1 VEHLAA
7 ACERV
12 TLEAASR
19 LIPVPRD
26 PCLITAT
33 MSRPPDEKRGPGS
46 EPAPTPSLPGPTIVL
61 GVSEARSGELE
72 MEFASGIV
80 VESVS
85 PAQPAKD
92 TVVLAEPNAG
102 RARLASPPRDFGKYE
117 LIDEIGRGG
126 MGVVYKARHKELDRV
141 VAIKMILASHLAS
154 PEQVE
159 RFYAEARAA
168 ARIVSPQI
176 VGIHDVGQIHGQH
189 YFAMD
194 YVPGPSLAQL
204 LHDGPLAPTD
214 AARYVLA
221 VARAVAHLHAQGIVH
236 RDLKPSNVLLDES
249 GRPRV
254 TDFGLAKM
262 LQAEGRMT
270 RTGAIVGTPGYMAP
284 EQAAGKAG
292 EVGPLSD
299 VYSLGAILYELLTGR
314 PPFSGETPLDTLV
327 QVLEGEPPRPSR
339 LRPGLPRAIEQICM
353 RCLERSPHDRYVS
366 ASALAD
372 DLDHFLRGEQIEARR
387 QGAWQNLRRWAR
399 REPALVSRLGT
410 MGICGAIIQANHYLI
425 QNTEPPSQRRAIAVV
440 VIWALAS
447 LAFQAL
453 LNRERWAGLARYA
466 WAAADVI
473 LYTLLVQINDGL
485 STSLVAGYFLL
496 VAASGLWFREHLV
509 WVTTAM
515 AVAAYGA
522 LAVNAGL
529 FRTVQVESPY
539 RHVVFVAALAVSGL
553 ITGYQVKRVRAL
565 SQYYE
570 TRPLP

>member
-1 VEHLAA
+1 
-7 ACERV
+7 
-12 TLEAASR
+12 
-19 LIPVPRD
+19 
-26 PCLITAT
+26 
-33 MSRPPDEKRGPGS
+33 MSDRPDDTPTSAEPK
-46 EPAPTPSLPGPTIVL
+46 PAPPPARSTIVQDYGSIGSGSLDVDDRDL
-61 GVSEARSGELE
+61 GIEL
-72 MEFASGIV
+72 ASGIV
-80 VESVS
+80 MESRD
-85 PAQPAKD
+85 PAKAGHS
-92 TVVLAEPNAG
+92 TIILGGQPQG
-102 RARLASPPRDFGKYE
+102 RARMATLPRDFGKYE
-117 LIDEIGRGG
+117 LVDEIGRGG
-126 MGVVYKARHKELDRV
+126 MGVVYKARDRELDRV

-154 PEQVE
+154 PDQVE

-168 ARIVSPQI
+168 ARITSPQV

-189 YFAMD
+189 YFSMD
-194 YVPGPSLAQL
+194 YVSGPSLAQL
-204 LHDGPLAPTD
+204 LHEGPLDPQES
-214 AARYVLA
+214 ARYVFA
-221 VARAVAHLHAQGIVH
+221 VARAVAHLHSQGILH
-236 RDLKPSNVLLDES
+236 RDLKPSNVLLDEG

-254 TDFGLAKM
+254 TDFGLAKI
-262 LQAEGRMT
+262 LQTEGRMT

-339 LRPGLPRAIEQICM
+339 LRPGLPRALELICLK
-353 RCLERSPHDRYVS
+353 CLERSPEDRYPS
-366 ASALAD
+366 AKALAD
-372 DLDHFLRGEQIEARR
+372 DLDHFLRGEQIEARK
-387 QGAWQNLRRWAR
+387 QGVWQHLRRWAR

-425 QNTEPPSQRRAIAVV
+425 QNTEPPSQRWSIAAVV
-440 VIWALAS
+440 TWAVAS
-447 LAFQAL
+447 LLFQAIL
-453 LNRERWAGLARYA
+453 SRERWANLARYL

-515 AVAAYGA
+515 SVAGYGV
-522 LAVNAGL
+522 LVL
-529 FRTVQVESPY
+529 IEDLLKSTQVESPY

-553 ITGYQVKRVRAL
+553 ITSYQVKRVRAL